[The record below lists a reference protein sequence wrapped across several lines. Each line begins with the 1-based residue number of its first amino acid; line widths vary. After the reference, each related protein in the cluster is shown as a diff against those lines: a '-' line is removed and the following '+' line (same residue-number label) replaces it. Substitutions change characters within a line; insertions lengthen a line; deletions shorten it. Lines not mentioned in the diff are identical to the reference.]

1 MIKQVSPSQQVILH
15 LSRINYYGYMVNIPN
30 LFNYQST
37 AGSVIFT
44 ACWIMQA
51 LFEVIAYIESTAKQV
66 ITQYF
71 NKHYFVWRVRHFHQ
85 PFQKYVI

>member
-15 LSRINYYGYMVNIPN
+15 LSRINYNGYMVNIPN

-51 LFEVIAYIESTAKQV
+51 LFEVIAYIESTAKQTPCKILHQQM
-66 ITQYF
+66 ITQYS
-71 NKHYFVWRVRHFHQ
+71 NKHYFV
-85 PFQKYVI
+85 

>member
-1 MIKQVSPSQQVILH
+1 MSAVSFLCVVCKNCDIVNKMIKQVSPSQQVILH
-15 LSRINYYGYMVNIPN
+15 LTRINYNGYMVNIPN

-51 LFEVIAYIESTAKQV
+51 LFEVMV
-66 ITQYF
+66 I
-71 NKHYFVWRVRHFHQ
+71 
-85 PFQKYVI
+85 